1 MLSKGED
8 SGLFLAKEIATSHNG
23 TIRCQ
28 SSGGK
33 IEMIVDFRWLRWVKR
48 RTQSSGRLNEVV
60 GQCLDGQWRIPLAA
74 VIHQYIGPPAF
85 SDRLLH

>member
-33 IEMIVDFRWLRWVKR
+33 IEMIVDFRWLRW
-48 RTQSSGRLNEVV
+48 G
-60 GQCLDGQWRIPLAA
+60 
-74 VIHQYIGPPAF
+74 
-85 SDRLLH
+85 